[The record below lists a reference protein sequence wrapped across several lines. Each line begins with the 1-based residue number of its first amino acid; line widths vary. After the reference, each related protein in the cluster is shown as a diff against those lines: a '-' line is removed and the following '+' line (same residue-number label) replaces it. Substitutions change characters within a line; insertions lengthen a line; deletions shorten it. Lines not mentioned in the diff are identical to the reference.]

1 MDDGDRRV
9 SLRTIAGAQGSGY
22 CCPLRVEQADWING
36 QASDAMAFTISR
48 ACASSNDG
56 GRGRSDELARW

>member
-1 MDDGDRRV
+1 VDDGDRRV

-36 QASDAMAFTISR
+36 
-48 ACASSNDG
+48 
-56 GRGRSDELARW
+56 